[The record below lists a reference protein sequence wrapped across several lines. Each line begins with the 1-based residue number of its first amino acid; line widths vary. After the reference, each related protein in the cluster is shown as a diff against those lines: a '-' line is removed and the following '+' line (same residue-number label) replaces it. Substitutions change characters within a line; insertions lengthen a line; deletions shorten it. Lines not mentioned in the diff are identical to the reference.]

1 MSLYTIT
8 NCLSIKKPKKNKKN
22 SRKQQFFH
30 GVIHIFLKGFIR
42 VIIQYEKYGKFY
54 PKKGIDAEKYQEMHK
69 LKIRKYRSK
78 NVHFEIAKIFFQ
90 QMGKIIDEKKKVCYN
105 VIWTRAD

>member
-1 MSLYTIT
+1 M
-8 NCLSIKKPKKNKKN
+8 
-22 SRKQQFFH
+22 
-30 GVIHIFLKGFIR
+30 
-42 VIIQYEKYGKFY
+42 E
-54 PKKGIDAEKYQEMHK
+54 AEKYQEMHK

-78 NVHFEIAKIFFQ
+78 NVHFEIVKIFFQ